1 MRGWLLVTAAVMAT
15 AGVAPASA
23 ADLGMPMKAPP
34 IAAPV
39 PVYNW
44 TGFYI
49 GGNVGGGWTH
59 DSFTVVD
66 SNGSGGTGS
75 EDGNGWFGGGQIGF
89 NFQFARNWVI
99 GIEADADWADVKG
112 STSHC
117 NTFAGGALAG
127 FTSGCSDASTK
138 QDDFGTVR
146 GRLGYAINN
155 VLLYGTGGWAW
166 SRSTTTSTITCALS
180 GCPGG
185 PVGLAAPGFIGS
197 TASTTA
203 TPSGWVAGGGIEWG
217 FVPNWTLRVEYL
229 HLQFDGIGQDFTF
242 TSTTGA
248 TVSSHSLANTSED
261 TVRVGVNYLF
271 NWGAPPVVAR
281 Y

>member
-1 MRGWLLVTAAVMAT
+1 MAAAHPV
-15 AGVAPASA
+15 SA

-39 PVYNW
+39 PMYNW

-49 GGNVGGGWTH
+49 GGNAGGGWSH
-59 DSFTVVD
+59 DSFSVV
-66 SNGSGGTGS
+66 SSSGSAGSGS
-75 EDGNGWFGGGQIGF
+75 SDGNGWFGGGQIGF
-89 NFQFARNWVI
+89 NYQFARSWVI
-99 GIEADADWADVKG
+99 GIEADADWSDVKG
-112 STSHC
+112 SESHC
-117 NTFAGGALAG
+117 NTVIATGAISSCS
-127 FTSGCSDASTK
+127 TSSTK

-166 SRSTTTSTITCALS
+166 SHSATDSTITCI
-180 GCPGG
+180 GGRCPGAS
-185 PVGLAAPGFIGS
+185 VASGFLGS
-197 TASTTA
+197 AASTNA
-203 TPSGWVAGGGIEWG
+203 SPSGWVAGGGIEWG

-229 HLQFDGIGQDFTF
+229 HLQFEGIGQDFTF
-242 TSTTGA
+242 TNSVTGTTLF
-248 TVSSHSLANTSED
+248 SHSQASSSED